1 VYSGLVSIRLMMV
14 QAKKQYEK
22 AYKDGEKAVEN
33 YKRIDADPSFP
44 RIDVEKVIVI
54 GNIVAFQV
62 EIMMLILS
70 VVRMARCDGVC
81 V

>member
-1 VYSGLVSIRLMMV
+1 MMV

-54 GNIVAFQV
+54 GDLEAFRV
-62 EIMMLILS
+62 EPIMLI
-70 VVRMARCDGVC
+70 
-81 V
+81 